1 MERLLSPIALS
12 WASFLVLW
20 KAWPQSKPLDKTYAA
35 LSIILFIGIALII
48 AGSAKS
54 TRKQGLMLWAFFG
67 VAIWARLELGRNWIT
82 PNEIITSGPFTITKH
97 PIYYSVF
104 GAALLSAIFA
114 RSLAAWAG
122 AGLVGVTFPIAAIK
136 EKKDL
141 LALVD
146 HSPIVADDVDPGEI
160 LT

>member
-1 MERLLSPIALS
+1 MNRLISPIALS

-48 AGSAKS
+48 AGSSNS
-54 TRKQGLMLWAFFG
+54 TKKQGLMLWAFFG

-82 PNEIITSGPFTITKH
+82 PQEIIKSGPFAITKH

-114 RSLAAWAG
+114 RSRAAWVG
-122 AGLVGVTFPIAAIK
+122 ASLVGVTFPIAAIK
-136 EKKDL
+136 EKKEL
-141 LALVD
+141 LLLTD
-146 HSPIVADDVDPGEI
+146 GSPTIEPDIDPAK
-160 LT
+160 